1 MSPFARSSRRR
12 GKKSPSSV
20 FVVAKT
26 ILLIRI
32 ECTIQRRCYIETR
45 DVVWGEWK
53 RVDPKSTHVL
63 QRPELLVDRWGSTD
77 KEAPRPVAPSGVG
90 LLPDSS
96 DYGREQSKPGE
107 QPVNADTSKSTD
119 DAEAKARKL
128 ARVEKA

>member
-1 MSPFARSSRRR
+1 M
-12 GKKSPSSV
+12 G
-20 FVVAKT
+20 
-26 ILLIRI
+26 L
-32 ECTIQRRCYIETR
+32 
-45 DVVWGEWK
+45 D
-53 RVDPKSTHVL
+53 
-63 QRPELLVDRWGSTD
+63 D

-128 ARVEKA
+128 ARELRKLDIESSIESIE